1 MNFNLFLIIL
11 IALLIIFCII
21 LYNGIRILLVVGKE
35 KGIVKYEFKVT
46 ILKIPIFK
54 RTGSEGIIDIIR
66 RKDQKEDSE
75 KTKEDSESKDEISKT
90 QKEDS
95 EPKDKSSET
104 QKESAKSKDETR
116 DKKITD
122 SQEEIAES
130 EEGEDGEEEKSLRE
144 KYKEIKPILNE
155 LKKAK
160 KELKTFLKN
169 ILKAINLKRLEGHLI
184 IGLSDHA
191 TTIKIAS
198 WIWSIGAIV
207 NSKKPTLLTV
217 EPRFTE
223 IIVDFEGRIELKIN
237 LLLLLIYS
245 LLLLTKKNI
254 RELIKV
260 LYREYKSQSKEEE
273 EPVENESTKKE
284 EETNEIKEEK
294 TSEDEDNPIENEIE
308 KATENEEN
316 TLEKETE
323 GKIEEDPSENK
334 GNTLE
339 KGIEGKI
346 EEETKDE
353 KEEAVTQVKQLMK
366 IIKSD

>member
-122 SQEEIAES
+122 SQDEIAES

-237 LLLLLIYS
+237 LFLLIIYS

-273 EPVENESTKKE
+273 SVENESLEDGE
-284 EETNEIKEEK
+284 EPVEKAEEPVEDDGEEK
-294 TSEDEDNPIENEIE
+294 TNKVKEETSEN
-308 KATENEEN
+308 KEN
-316 TLEKETE
+316 TLE
-323 GKIEEDPSENK
+323 G
-334 GNTLE
+334 
-339 KGIEGKI
+339 I
-346 EEETKDE
+346 EEEKDE

-366 IIKSD
+366 IIKSG